1 MLWFV
6 FVQYSTVQDSTGQ
19 DSTGQDRTGQDSAV
33 QDRTVRDSTRQDST
47 GQYFRCTTY
56 LRITSSLEES
66 AEGNYGEPK
75 ETRTTHVKT
84 HKL

>member
-1 MLWFV
+1 
-6 FVQYSTVQDSTGQ
+6 
-19 DSTGQDRTGQDSAV
+19 
-33 QDRTVRDSTRQDST
+33 
-47 GQYFRCTTY
+47 
-56 LRITSSLEES
+56 LEES